1 MKLVWVVLGLG
12 AVLTA
17 VGVGVA
23 CGPEEKYCYKQH
35 EACSAAVAD
44 EIARITG
51 NVPGSDGGSVGD
63 QSIVIEA
70 L

>member
-44 EIARITG
+44 ETARITG
-51 NVPGSDGGSVGD
+51 MMGGNDGGSVGD
-63 QSIVIEA
+63 SAITFD